1 MSKYKDCPV
10 CGRKFEFCG
19 RCKRVSFDNLWR
31 NIYCSIEC
39 RDIFD
44 TCRKFIGG
52 SLSIQDAYDI
62 LTKSKVK
69 EKNLQMSVKNTV
81 DKIMEYKPQEK
92 EEKVVVEKERV
103 VEEKPVQRRSRRRK
117 PKVTEE

>member
-52 SLSIQDAYDI
+52 SLSIQDAYSI
-62 LTKSKVK
+62 LTNSKVK

-92 EEKVVVEKERV
+92 EEKQEVKEKVVT
-103 VEEKPVQRRSRRRK
+103 PRRPRRRK
-117 PKVTEE
+117 IKTNEE